1 MRWWSLEEGQP
12 EVGEYG
18 GEGVPRRL
26 RALRRRS
33 LRHRPQRSWR
43 ETRGRALLAGELG
56 LWRKL
61 RWRLGRGEGQIWD
74 ILGHDRSHWFIQ
86 LETLSDMKGTGI
98 SEIALPQTF
107 SGLLHR
113 VNTAIEI
120 TTMIVAIERIVS
132 SAIATTFAIAT
143 VFLSGGEGAPLRVL
157 RSAGLCKG
165 APLKVLSLGR
175 AVDRDRA
182 PTNDR
187 SISTL
192 HHQVVPGQTD
202 QIGGGNQGQMWG
214 AWNLS

>member
-175 AVDRDRA
+175 AVDQDRA

-202 QIGGGNQGQMWG
+202 QIGGEIRDKCGGLG
-214 AWNLS
+214 I

>member
-1 MRWWSLEEGQP
+1 M
-12 EVGEYG
+12 
-18 GEGVPRRL
+18 
-26 RALRRRS
+26 
-33 LRHRPQRSWR
+33 
-43 ETRGRALLAGELG
+43 AGELG

-74 ILGHDRSHWFIQ
+74 FLGHDRSHWFIQ

-175 AVDRDRA
+175 AVDQDRA

-202 QIGGGNQGQMWG
+202 QIGGEIRDKCGGLG
-214 AWNLS
+214 I

>member
-1 MRWWSLEEGQP
+1 
-12 EVGEYG
+12 
-18 GEGVPRRL
+18 
-26 RALRRRS
+26 
-33 LRHRPQRSWR
+33 
-43 ETRGRALLAGELG
+43 
-56 LWRKL
+56 
-61 RWRLGRGEGQIWD
+61 
-74 ILGHDRSHWFIQ
+74 
-86 LETLSDMKGTGI
+86 MKGTGI

-143 VFLSGGEGAPLRVL
+143 VFLSDALFVEEGAPLRVL

-202 QIGGGNQGQMWG
+202 QIGGEIRDKCGGLG
-214 AWNLS
+214 I

>member
-1 MRWWSLEEGQP
+1 
-12 EVGEYG
+12 
-18 GEGVPRRL
+18 
-26 RALRRRS
+26 
-33 LRHRPQRSWR
+33 
-43 ETRGRALLAGELG
+43 
-56 LWRKL
+56 
-61 RWRLGRGEGQIWD
+61 
-74 ILGHDRSHWFIQ
+74 
-86 LETLSDMKGTGI
+86 MKGTGI

-175 AVDRDRA
+175 AVDQDRA

-192 HHQVVPGQTD
+192 HHRVVPGQTD
-202 QIGGGNQGQMWG
+202 QIGGEIRDKCGGLESELGRLLMGWWGKCHLDKLLLLLPWNRLWSSRGGQLWQLG
-214 AWNLS
+214 QAVHVDCVCPLVSLVANIDALCKARSG

>member
-1 MRWWSLEEGQP
+1 M
-12 EVGEYG
+12 
-18 GEGVPRRL
+18 
-26 RALRRRS
+26 
-33 LRHRPQRSWR
+33 
-43 ETRGRALLAGELG
+43 TGELG

-74 ILGHDRSHWFIQ
+74 FLGHDRSHWFIQ

-98 SEIALPQTF
+98 CEIALPQTF
-107 SGLLHR
+107 SGLLHC

-157 RSAGLCKG
+157 KSAGLCKG

-175 AVDRDRA
+175 AVDQDRA

-192 HHQVVPGQTD
+192 HHRVVPGQTD
-202 QIGGGNQGQMWG
+202 QIGGEIRDKCGGLG
-214 AWNLS
+214 I

>member
-1 MRWWSLEEGQP
+1 
-12 EVGEYG
+12 
-18 GEGVPRRL
+18 
-26 RALRRRS
+26 
-33 LRHRPQRSWR
+33 
-43 ETRGRALLAGELG
+43 
-56 LWRKL
+56 
-61 RWRLGRGEGQIWD
+61 
-74 ILGHDRSHWFIQ
+74 
-86 LETLSDMKGTGI
+86 MKDTGI

-202 QIGGGNQGQMWG
+202 QIGGEIRDKCGGLG
-214 AWNLS
+214 I

>member
-1 MRWWSLEEGQP
+1 MRVRFGIFR
-12 EVGEYG
+12 VTID
-18 GEGVPRRL
+18 
-26 RALRRRS
+26 
-33 LRHRPQRSWR
+33 H
-43 ETRGRALLAGELG
+43 LL
-56 LWRKL
+56 
-61 RWRLGRGEGQIWD
+61 
-74 ILGHDRSHWFIQ
+74 IQ
-86 LETLSDMKGTGI
+86 LETLSDVKGTGI
-98 SEIALPQTF
+98 SEIALPQTL

-132 SAIATTFAIAT
+132 SAIATTFVIAT
-143 VFLSGGEGAPLRVL
+143 VFLSAALFVGEGAPLRVL

-175 AVDRDRA
+175 AADQDRA

-202 QIGGGNQGQMWG
+202 QIGGEIRDKCGGLG
-214 AWNLS
+214 I

>member
-1 MRWWSLEEGQP
+1 MGYFGS
-12 EVGEYG
+12 
-18 GEGVPRRL
+18 
-26 RALRRRS
+26 
-33 LRHRPQRSWR
+33 
-43 ETRGRALLAGELG
+43 
-56 LWRKL
+56 
-61 RWRLGRGEGQIWD
+61 
-74 ILGHDRSHWFIQ
+74 RSHWFIQ
-86 LETLSDMKGTGI
+86 LETLSDVKGTGI

-107 SGLLHR
+107 SGLLHC

-143 VFLSGGEGAPLRVL
+143 VFLSAALFVGEGAPLRVL

-175 AVDRDRA
+175 VVDQQDRA

-202 QIGGGNQGQMWG
+202 QIGGEIRDKCGGLG
-214 AWNLS
+214 I

>member
-1 MRWWSLEEGQP
+1 MGYFGS
-12 EVGEYG
+12 
-18 GEGVPRRL
+18 
-26 RALRRRS
+26 
-33 LRHRPQRSWR
+33 
-43 ETRGRALLAGELG
+43 
-56 LWRKL
+56 
-61 RWRLGRGEGQIWD
+61 
-74 ILGHDRSHWFIQ
+74 RSHWFIQ
-86 LETLSDMKGTGI
+86 LETLSDVKGTGI
-98 SEIALPQTF
+98 SEIALPQTL

-143 VFLSGGEGAPLRVL
+143 VFLSAALFLGECAPLRVL

-175 AVDRDRA
+175 ALDQDRA

-192 HHQVVPGQTD
+192 HHQVVPGQ
-202 QIGGGNQGQMWG
+202 IGGEIRDKCGGLG
-214 AWNLS
+214 I